1 MSKRFC
7 IRVAT
12 AVGGL
17 LLLAC
22 ASPVL
27 STPSLPQE
35 GVPLVIDHTTAD
47 LSQIPAEWLAQARL
61 LSLQL
66 AHTSHG
72 SQLVT
77 GVTWWEEVRPELD
90 VDIRSAV
97 TPPGPVGALNIYDGN
112 DYGEDTYITPEM
124 YWSTEEGRAHTE
136 QVAATGIF
144 GYSIWSWCG
153 QQSENSEE
161 QVNDYLAT
169 LAQFEANHPSMRFI
183 YMTGHTDGGS
193 ETLARNNQMVR
204 AYVVAH
210 GKVLFDFADLE
221 QYDPAGRYYPLA
233 DDSCVWCAQWCSDH
247 PADCAGLP
255 EEADW
260 CAHTHPLL
268 CRQKGQAF
276 WWMMAR
282 LAGWPGPEGAGMALY
297 LPVVAR

>member
-7 IRVAT
+7 IRAAA
-12 AVGGL
+12 AVGGV

-27 STPSLPQE
+27 STPSAPQE

-47 LSQIPAEWLAQARL
+47 LAQIPGEWLVQARL

-77 GVTWWEEVRPELD
+77 GVAWWESVRPELD
-90 VDIRSAV
+90 VDIRSVV
-97 TPPGPVGALNIYDGN
+97 TPPGPEGALNIYDGN
-112 DYGEDTYITPEM
+112 AYDEDNYITPEM
-124 YWSTEEGRAHTE
+124 YWSTDDGRAHTE
-136 QVAATGIF
+136 QVAATGLF
-144 GYSIWSWCG
+144 GYSMWSWCG

-169 LAQFEANHPSMRFI
+169 LAQFEANHPGMRFI

-204 AYVVAH
+204 DYAVAH
-210 GKVLFDFADLE
+210 GRVLFDFADLE
-221 QYDPAGRYYPLA
+221 QYDPAGRYYPWA

-268 CRQKGQAF
+268 CRQNGQAF

-282 LAGWPGPEGAGMALY
+282 LSGWPGP
-297 LPVVAR
+297 